1 MNSNLKNI
9 LQKNI
14 EKITGSKIKNFNPEA
29 DINSQIRIDSVQII
43 ELFSVL
49 ENEFAVELPLSMM
62 NVKSAK
68 EFIELLEIELNNKA

>member
-14 EKITGSKIKNFNPEA
+14 EKITGSKIKNFNPEGN
-29 DINSQIRIDSVQII
+29 INSQIRIDSVQII